1 MCCVLDLYLSVH
13 EPKLTQVKDAI
24 MMAADTVHAT
34 VNAAKNIKSDVC
46 FFTAVIFNAV
56 L

>member
-1 MCCVLDLYLSVH
+1 MICDLSVH
-13 EPKLTQVKDAI
+13 EPKTNARVQDGIK
-24 MMAADTVHAT
+24 MAADPVHAT